1 MSEIEKIIRA
11 QQSYMIQ
18 NNVLIKEYDRK
29 IQCIMHTL
37 EVITRAT
44 FMSISE
50 PDRKLDWAIEVDELF
65 DKWGWE

>member
-1 MSEIEKIIRA
+1 
-11 QQSYMIQ
+11 MIQ
-18 NNVLIKEYDRK
+18 NNVLLKEYDRK